1 LDFDT
6 VVDIKKLPTL
16 DQVKRY
22 DELIKKY
29 GNLSLE
35 EHDIQK
41 LECLINELPALEV
54 LKESDNITITY
65 PDKPFNI
72 LKDHAETLLAYLNDG
87 CRLKGI
93 RFSVEKPFLP
103 KEILIH
109 RIV

>member
-54 LKESDNITITY
+54 LKESDNITITSIIN
-65 PDKPFNI
+65 FNR
-72 LKDHAETLLAYLNDG
+72 LNKIEFFFYFF
-87 CRLKGI
+87 R
-93 RFSVEKPFLP
+93 
-103 KEILIH
+103 
-109 RIV
+109 

>member
-6 VVDIKKLPTL
+6 VVDIKKLPIL

-41 LECLINELPALEV
+41 LET
-54 LKESDNITITY
+54 NI
-65 PDKPFNI
+65 P
-72 LKDHAETLLAYLNDG
+72 
-87 CRLKGI
+87 
-93 RFSVEKPFLP
+93 
-103 KEILIH
+103 
-109 RIV
+109 